1 MATAVRRVIYGPDM
15 KPAESLAEVFEAFTE
30 STLNLQRAYEA
41 LQRKFGALNRKLE
54 ETNRELN
61 SKVTELTEVKEYLN
75 SILQSATNG
84 VIAVNLRGEI
94 TAFNKAAERITG
106 LKGHEVLN
114 RPFLEVFETEF
125 GADFGSPAEEFR
137 HGTGYIS
144 RDMRVRN
151 GFQIPVRESTSLTR
165 DAKGRVTGAVKVFE
179 DLSELRELEEQAR
192 RQDRLA
198 ALGEMAATVA
208 HEIRNPLGG
217 IEGFASLLARDFDD
231 EDPRLKLVMK
241 IQEGARSLNRVVNE
255 LLVFTRP
262 MKLDFQKNKIED
274 IVNETL
280 SLVTEDIKKAGI
292 KLHKRTTS
300 RPLAVWGDAEQLK
313 RALLNITINAIQA
326 MPQGGR
332 LYISCRE
339 RSFSSNAKDM
349 LAHTRNGNWAEI
361 TVRDTGAG
369 IEESEI
375 PRIFSPFYTTKE
387 KGTGLGL
394 AISSKIIEG
403 HRGQIT
409 VSNSPKGG
417 AVFTVS
423 LPL

>member
-1 MATAVRRVIYGPDM
+1 MATAVRRVIYGPNM
-15 KPAESLAEVFEAFTE
+15 RPAESLAEVFEAFNE
-30 STLNLQRAYEA
+30 STLNLQRAYDA

-54 ETNRELN
+54 DTNRELN
-61 SKVTELTEVKEYLN
+61 SKVTEITEIKEYLN
-75 SILQSATNG
+75 SILHSATNG
-84 VIAVNLRGEI
+84 VIAINLRGEI

-106 LKGHEVLN
+106 LEGHKVLN
-114 RPFLEVFETEF
+114 RPFNEVFETEF
-125 GADFGSPAEEFR
+125 GADFENIPDDGQGCR
-137 HGTGYIS
+137 YIS
-144 RDMRVRN
+144 RDMRVRG
-151 GFQIPVRESTSLTR
+151 GFQIPVRESTSVTR
-165 DAKGRVTGAVKVFE
+165 DASGRITGAVKVFE

-198 ALGEMAATVA
+198 ALGQMAATVA

-217 IEGFASLLARDFDD
+217 IEGFASLLARDFDQN
-231 EDPRLKLVMK
+231 DPRAKLVTK

-255 LLVFTRP
+255 LLMFTRP
-262 MKLDFQKNKIED
+262 MKLDFQKIEIEGILD
-274 IVNETL
+274 GVL
-280 SLVTEDIKKAGI
+280 SLVAEDVKNSNI
-292 KLHKRTTS
+292 KLHRKVAQE
-300 RPLAVWGDAEQLK
+300 PLFVWGDAEQLK

-332 LYISCRE
+332 LHIGCRE
-339 RSFSSNAKDM
+339 RSFSNAAKDM
-349 LAHTRNGNWAEI
+349 LAHNRNGTWVEI
-361 TVRDTGAG
+361 TVRDTGPG
-369 IEESEI
+369 IPESDI

-394 AISSKIIEG
+394 AIASKIVEG

-417 AVFTVS
+417 AVFVVS